1 MTILEKLQNKFSDL
15 HDDADFLKHKE
26 VSWRFKVLNFLSG
39 DILRNYLAVTCAEMD
54 DLICQHKDIAEYRE
68 KYGIAPEE
76 AIEYYKGL
84 DYKMERIKKD
94 LGDIWK
100 I

>member
-1 MTILEKLQNKFSDL
+1 MTIKEKLQNKLSDL
-15 HDDADFLKHKE
+15 HDDLDFLKRKDI
-26 VSWRFKVLNFLSG
+26 SWRFKILNFLSG

-54 DLICQHKDIAEYRE
+54 DLIRRHKDIAEYQE

-76 AIEYYKGL
+76 TVEYYKDL
-84 DYKMERIKKD
+84 DYKMERVKKD
-94 LGDIWK
+94 LWDIWQ

>member
-1 MTILEKLQNKFSDL
+1 MTILEKLQGTVSNF
-15 HDDADFLKHKE
+15 HDDVDFLKHKE
-26 VSWRFKVLNFLSG
+26 ISWRFKILNFLSG

-54 DLICQHKDIAEYRE
+54 DLIRQYKDIAEYQE

-94 LGDIWK
+94 LWDIWQ